1 MMDRNAMLSRLLS
14 PSPMEA
20 QPGMTL
26 QPPVVEQPVQP
37 IGAGSIAQMDDAD
50 RRQQEINDREAARQQ
65 RARERLANR
74 GQAQEGIELAPQ
86 ESEDAVIP
94 SPQYEDSYGIDDLI
108 SSEKSEAEGRMGELD
123 RKPISEWSKKDW
135 GSFLVDVGG
144 GFSRAAG
151 EDFGTGL
158 GSASAAGA
166 RHLKDLDERAQ
177 KWDDRQR
184 ARQDDLDDMLLRDSI
199 QRRRTVDDRAYDAQI
214 RGEERDY
221 RSGERQL
228 DRLWDRDTYNRNRSD
243 QLADRED
250 ARRYA
255 GEQLKDERDYAEK
268 AAAAANA
275 RADAKELRAA
285 AAKNSRDYSEDYVK
299 LATELNKA
307 RAESGDTL
315 MSAEELDKIIIPQL
329 RAAYGIGG
337 ALGGSSE
344 AALPANTGLSSGY

>member
-20 QPGMTL
+20 QPGMAPQITPVE
-26 QPPVVEQPVQP
+26 PPAQP
-37 IGAGSIAQMDDAD
+37 IGAGSVAQMDDAD

-65 RARERLANR
+65 RAKERLAER
-74 GQAQEGIELAPQ
+74 GPAQPGIELAPQ

-94 SPQYEDSYGIDDLI
+94 QPQYENSYGIDDLI
-108 SSEKSEAEGRMGELD
+108 EGEKSEAEGRMGELD

-177 KWDDRQR
+177 KWDDNQR
-184 ARQDDLDDMLLRDSI
+184 ARQDDLDDMMLRDSI
-199 QRRRTVDDRAYDAQI
+199 QRRRTLDDRDYNSQLRD
-214 RGEERDY
+214 EERQY

-228 DRLWDRDTYNRNRSD
+228 DRLWDRDTYTRNRAD
-243 QLADRED
+243 LLADRD
-250 ARRYA
+250 DSRRHA
-255 GEQLKDERDYAEK
+255 SDLLKDERDYAEK
-268 AAAAANA
+268 AAVAANA

-307 RAESGDTL
+307 SIEGGNPPMTA
-315 MSAEELDKIIIPQL
+315 AELDAIIIPQL
-329 RAAYGIGG
+329 RAAYGVGG
-337 ALGGSSE
+337 TLGGSSE